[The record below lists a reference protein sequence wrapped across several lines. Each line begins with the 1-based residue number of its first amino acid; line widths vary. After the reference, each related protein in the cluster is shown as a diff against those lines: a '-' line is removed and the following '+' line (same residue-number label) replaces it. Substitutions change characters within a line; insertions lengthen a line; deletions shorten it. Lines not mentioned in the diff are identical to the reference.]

1 MLSMDSYTVA
11 LDGYKGLMKGKPI
24 VISGWK
30 NWLGTK
36 LVRFIPR
43 PLPAKLIKKV
53 QQKRGN

>member
-11 LDGYKGLMKGKPI
+11 LDGYKGLMKRKPI

-36 LVRFIPR
+36 LVQIIPR
-43 PLPAKLIKKV
+43 PLPARLIKKI
-53 QQKRGN
+53 QQKRGA